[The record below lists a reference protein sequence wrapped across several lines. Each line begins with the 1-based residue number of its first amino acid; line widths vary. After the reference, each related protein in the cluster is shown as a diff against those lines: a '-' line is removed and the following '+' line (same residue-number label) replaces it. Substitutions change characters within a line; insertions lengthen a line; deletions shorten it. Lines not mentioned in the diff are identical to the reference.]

1 MKTLPTI
8 EPLDIDRLSEAQKG
22 MALAMMNA
30 HVIAQYT
37 RTQMYIAMIR
47 DRLGDDALGC
57 KSIAE
62 WCANEDRDLAALQRA
77 LAKLPDTPAPE
88 RGETLN

>member
-37 RTQMYIAMIR
+37 RTQQLIAMIR
-47 DRLGDDALGC
+47 TRIAGDNDGC
-57 KSIAE
+57 KAMDE
-62 WCANEDRDLAALQRA
+62 WRENEDRDLAALQRA
-77 LAKLPDTPAPE
+77 LATLPDTPAPE